1 MGCCQSHLLSQLQT
15 SNQNYLEN
23 HSAGEPTQYSKEFIH
38 ALLSGIQDHHRKNK
52 KERIKNHPTPL
63 SKAHFND
70 YLQDVIKDLN
80 SQQVTMKEA
89 ISKLTDQLGAPIFNQ
104 DSVEEGI
111 RSYMQD
117 KRITLSE
124 VTNWLRKKTEMVQKE
139 GKNLAQK
146 ISQSSLKKEEK
157 ERCFEIYQV
166 VVDDRLQTEKD
177 FLLSVAYG
185 IYVLIL
191 EFLWTDDLKIET

>member
-1 MGCCQSHLLSQLQT
+1 
-15 SNQNYLEN
+15 
-23 HSAGEPTQYSKEFIH
+23 
-38 ALLSGIQDHHRKNK
+38 
-52 KERIKNHPTPL
+52 
-63 SKAHFND
+63 
-70 YLQDVIKDLN
+70 
-80 SQQVTMKEA
+80 MKEI

-124 VTNWLRKKTEMVQKE
+124 VTNWLRKKTEMVQEE
-139 GKNLAQK
+139 GKKLAQK